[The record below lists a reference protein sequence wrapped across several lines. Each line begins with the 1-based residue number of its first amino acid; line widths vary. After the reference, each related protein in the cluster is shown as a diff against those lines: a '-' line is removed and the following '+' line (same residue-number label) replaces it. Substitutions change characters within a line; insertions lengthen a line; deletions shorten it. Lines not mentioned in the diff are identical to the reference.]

1 MENMKDTDLIIII
14 MNLAEKENTR
24 VSAAREFARRLSNGN
39 RGIAK

>member
-1 MENMKDTDLIIII
+1 MENMKDTELITII

-24 VSAAREFARRLSNGN
+24 VSAAREFARRLATDN